1 MSQAGFG
8 DSSSQES
15 ISQESVESQS
25 PQQVALQIVSETAPK
40 VAPKVALS
48 NIASNI
54 ASNTVSNIAAEPTTL
69 FNALPRQVLEQ
80 ELQFCNERSQQAQV
94 LLRQAQEQLQ
104 LSQLVIQRQETLTQT
119 LQARIDQLERELQDV
134 HSSGDELRDRLKR
147 QQHHTSQLKAALE
160 RCLDTSSP
168 KEAAPNNLVMSNIE
182 SWSISKLADEKI
194 TPVEQINSSPLQNV
208 VKIAPPLQPIEMP
221 SALTDNQDSAIS
233 NISDDQSDRPDRQFE
248 QPEPIDPPSSIL
260 PKMQPISPLIIRTH
274 KAASGSPIALSLLN
288 TQPLPPIP
296 NPTDNPITNLIS
308 NPIANQQQTND
319 QSAQVDQQEIPTED
333 YSKPRY
339 THDSPLSSTSAQNSS
354 RISTVIA
361 PKFMRTLYS
370 YGSAD
375 TPDPQEEL
383 AIANSVPNSS
393 SPSSRQPVKTL
404 AAVQLPQF
412 PPLPRR

>member
-25 PQQVALQIVSETAPK
+25 LHQTAPEI
-40 VAPKVALS
+40 APKIAL
-48 NIASNI
+48 A
-54 ASNTVSNIAAEPTTL
+54 NTTLPNTSAEPTTL
-69 FNALPRQVLEQ
+69 FNVLPRQVLEQ

-134 HSSGDELRDRLKR
+134 HSCGEELRDRLKR

-160 RCLDTSSP
+160 RCLDTSASKEIAP
-168 KEAAPNNLVMSNIE
+168 KDLVMSNLE
-182 SWSISKLADEKI
+182 SWSSAKLADEKI
-194 TPVEQINSSPLQNV
+194 TPVEQINSSPQQSV

-221 SALTDNQDSAIS
+221 YGLGTAQASEVAK
-233 NISDDQSDRPDRQFE
+233 SDDQIR
-248 QPEPIDPPSSIL
+248 QPEPIDTPSSIA
-260 PKMQPISPLIIRTH
+260 PKMQPISPLIVRTH

-288 TQPLPPIP
+288 TRPDLPIP
-296 NPTDNPITNLIS
+296 NPNQ
-308 NPIANQQQTND
+308 AND
-319 QSAQVDQQEIPTED
+319 EPSASAQLILESIPKSSSNSSGVREFGLQDLQEITSND
-333 YSKPRY
+333 DSKTSYR
-339 THDSPLSSTSAQNSS
+339 HDSPISSTSATNSS
-354 RISTVIA
+354 RISAVVA
-361 PKFMRTLYS
+361 PKFIRALYS
-370 YGSAD
+370 YGSAEN
-375 TPDPQEEL
+375 PDPPEEL
-383 AIANSVPNSS
+383 AMIANS
-393 SPSSRQPVKTL
+393 SPSGRQPVKTL

>member
-15 ISQESVESQS
+15 ISQESVQSQS
-25 PQQVALQIVSETAPK
+25 PHQAAPK
-40 VAPKVALS
+40 VAFQIAPKIALS
-48 NIASNI
+48 NA
-54 ASNTVSNIAAEPTTL
+54 VAEPTTL
-69 FNALPRQVLEQ
+69 FNALPRQILEQ

-134 HSSGDELRDRLKR
+134 HSSGEELRDRLKR

-168 KEAAPNNLVMSNIE
+168 KEISPNNLVMSNLE
-182 SWSISKLADEKI
+182 SWSSAKLAGEKI
-194 TPVEQINSSPLQNV
+194 IQVEQINSSPLQNV

-221 SALTDNQDSAIS
+221 STLADDQDSEIS
-233 NISDDQSDRPDRQFE
+233 NISDNQPDNQFR
-248 QPEPIDPPSSIL
+248 QPEPIDPPSFIS

-288 TQPLPPIP
+288 TQTTL
-296 NPTDNPITNLIS
+296 
-308 NPIANQQQTND
+308 PIAN
-319 QSAQVDQQEIPTED
+319 SQQEAPTED
-333 YSKPRY
+333 DSEPRY
-339 THDSPLSSTSAQNSS
+339 AHDSPIASTSATNSS
-354 RISTVIA
+354 RISTVVA
-361 PKFMRTLYS
+361 PKFMRTLYG
-370 YGSAD
+370 YGSVE
-375 TPDPQEEL
+375 TPEPQEEL
-383 AIANSVPNSS
+383 AIANSI
-393 SPSSRQPVKTL
+393 SPSGRQPVKTL

>member
-25 PQQVALQIVSETAPK
+25 PHQAAPEITLETASK
-40 VAPKVALS
+40 IALT
-48 NIASNI
+48 
-54 ASNTVSNIAAEPTTL
+54 NTSPEPTTL
-69 FNALPRQVLEQ
+69 FHALPRQVLEQ

-134 HSSGDELRDRLKR
+134 HTSGEELRDRLKR

-160 RCLDTSSP
+160 RCLDTSASKEIAP
-168 KEAAPNNLVMSNIE
+168 KDLVMSNLE
-182 SWSISKLADEKI
+182 SWSSAKLADEKI
-194 TPVEQINSSPLQNV
+194 TTVEQINSSPQQSV

-221 SALTDNQDSAIS
+221 YGLGAAQDSEVVK
-233 NISDDQSDRPDRQFE
+233 SDDQIR
-248 QPEPIDPPSSIL
+248 QPEPIDAPSSIA
-260 PKMQPISPLIIRTH
+260 PKMQPISPLIIRAH

-288 TQPLPPIP
+288 TRPDLPIP
-296 NPTDNPITNLIS
+296 NPK
-308 NPIANQQQTND
+308 QTND
-319 QSAQVDQQEIPTED
+319 EPITSAQLIPESIPNSIPNSGGVREFGLRDLQEITSND
-333 YSKPRY
+333 DSKPSYR
-339 THDSPLSSTSAQNSS
+339 HDSPISSTSATNSS
-354 RISTVIA
+354 RISTVVA
-361 PKFMRTLYS
+361 PKFIRALYS
-370 YGSAD
+370 YGSVEN
-375 TPDPQEEL
+375 PEPPEEL
-383 AIANSVPNSS
+383 AIANSS
-393 SPSSRQPVKTL
+393 SPSGRQPVKTL

>member
-25 PQQVALQIVSETAPK
+25 P
-40 VAPKVALS
+40 
-48 NIASNI
+48 
-54 ASNTVSNIAAEPTTL
+54 L

-80 ELQFCNERSQQAQV
+80 ELLFCNERSQQAQV

-168 KEAAPNNLVMSNIE
+168 KETAPKDLGISNLE
-182 SWSISKLADEKI
+182 SWSIAKLANEKI
-194 TPVEQINSSPLQNV
+194 APVEQINSSPQQSV

-221 SALTDNQDSAIS
+221 YGLVGGQDLEIS
-233 NISDDQSDRPDRQFE
+233 NSDDQVR
-248 QPEPIDPPSSIL
+248 QPEPIDAPLSIS
-260 PKMQPISPLIIRTH
+260 PKMQPISPLIVRAH
-274 KAASGSPIALSLLN
+274 KAASGSPIGISLLN
-288 TQPLPPIP
+288 TQPALPVANLPVANPKQENDESSASPQSIP
-296 NPTDNPITNLIS
+296 
-308 NPIANQQQTND
+308 
-319 QSAQVDQQEIPTED
+319 QSIPKSIGVREFGLQDLQESQRVDQQEIPTED
-333 YSKPRY
+333 DSKPRY
-339 THDSPLSSTSAQNSS
+339 RHDSPISSTSVTNSS
-354 RISTVIA
+354 RISTVVA
-361 PKFMRTLYS
+361 PKFIRALYS
-370 YGSAD
+370 YGNVE
-375 TPDPQEEL
+375 TPEPPEEL
-383 AIANSVPNSS
+383 AIATSS